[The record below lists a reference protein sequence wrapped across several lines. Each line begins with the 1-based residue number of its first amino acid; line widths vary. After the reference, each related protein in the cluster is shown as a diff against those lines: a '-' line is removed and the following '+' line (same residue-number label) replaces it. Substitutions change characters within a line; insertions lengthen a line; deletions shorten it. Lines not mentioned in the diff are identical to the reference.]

1 MPEDDRSLS
10 PVVVKKYANR
20 RLYDTESS
28 IYITLETLADM
39 VRQGR
44 DFVVY
49 DAKTG
54 DDITRAVLT
63 QIIVEEEVRGRN
75 MLPTSFLRQL
85 ISLYGDR
92 LQGLVPDYLETIM
105 EQFRDRHQ
113 RPAALAACPVAALVP
128 SGLGEAAR
136 QNVAVMERPISLF
149 PAIYRPAADAGGLG
163 ADAPA
168 DGMRAG
174 LNHKP
179 ILQDSDDVAALHEE
193 ILRLRQELARATGLD
208 EPTDRLR
215 TAGRGIRH

>member
-1 MPEDDRSLS
+1 MPENDRSLS

-105 EQFRDRHQ
+105 EQFRDRHP
-113 RPAALAACPVAALVP
+113 RPTALAACPVPALVT

-136 QNVAVMERPISLF
+136 QNVAVMERSISLF
-149 PAIYRPAADAGGLG
+149 PAIYRAAPDTGGLAADAQ
-163 ADAPA
+163 AEA
-168 DGMRAG
+168 MRG
-174 LNHKP
+174 TLNHKP
-179 ILQDSDDVAALHEE
+179 ILQDGDEVAALQEE
-193 ILRLRQELARATGLD
+193 ILRLRQELARATSLD
-208 EPTDRLR
+208 EPADRLQ
-215 TAGRGIRH
+215 TAGRGVRH